1 MKPVNR
7 HLLVQIPVKE
17 VKEEEGAFLLPEDYK
32 MAEVERYTKV
42 NIIACADDCKR
53 QYSGEAYVENSMIE
67 DISINGKLY
76 HIVSENYIVLLL
88 EAT

>member
-7 HLLVQIPVKE
+7 HLLVEIPVKE
-17 VKEEEGAFLLPEDYK
+17 VQEDKGAFLLPDDYK
-32 MAEVERYTKV
+32 MTEVDRYAKV

-53 QYSGEAYVENSMIE
+53 QYSGGAYVENSMIE
-67 DISINGKLY
+67 DISINGELY